1 MQTAVRPWE
10 EIRMKKQKSAAPKR
24 TEPVRSAED
33 IKEKIR
39 WRAYELY
46 ELRGKQ
52 DGHDL
57 DDWLTAEV
65 EITAK
70 YCR

>member
-1 MQTAVRPWE
+1 
-10 EIRMKKQKSAAPKR
+10 MKKQKSAAPKR
-24 TEPVRSAED
+24 TEPVRSAEDIKEED

>member
-1 MQTAVRPWE
+1 
-10 EIRMKKQKSAAPKR
+10 MKKQRSTAPKR
-24 TEPVRSAED
+24 TETARSAED

-70 YCR
+70 YGR